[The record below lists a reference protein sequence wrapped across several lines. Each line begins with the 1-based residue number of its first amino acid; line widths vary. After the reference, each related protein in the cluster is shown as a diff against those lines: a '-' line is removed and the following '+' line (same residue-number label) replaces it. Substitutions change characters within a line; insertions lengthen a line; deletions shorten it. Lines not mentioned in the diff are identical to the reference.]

1 MTMAKFVQRKRA
13 RGAEG
18 EAKSDTSA
26 ALPKVSRGVS
36 AYMAAIGRIGGSKGG
51 LAKVPK
57 GTAALSPP
65 ERKALAQK
73 AAAARGG
80 GVDSAGGGGRAEARF
95 HPAAAFEPR
104 RPVARREWLDPS
116 RRNSGAY

>member
-73 AAAARGG
+73 AAAARWGKKTKKG
-80 GVDSAGGGGRAEARF
+80 K
-95 HPAAAFEPR
+95 
-104 RPVARREWLDPS
+104 
-116 RRNSGAY
+116 RNA